1 MDLNKDIK
9 DIHVNLNSST
19 FNILYR
25 KYKSFLLPAV
35 VILGCLFLFFMV
47 VIPQLQ
53 GVLDAKQKEQVARE
67 KLNRLKENF
76 VLLSSM
82 DGVQLSQDLQSLS
95 RGLSSNK
102 DFAGIINSISYNALN
117 ASVVLSDFEFTVGDI
132 SEKIPNTAPFPS
144 LRIDLRVSG
153 NPSAILNFIKR
164 LYASTPLVEVTSVA
178 ISGNSATIKLQFY
191 YKAFPQSN
199 ISNETPIIPF
209 SEKEKDLIEEITNWG
224 TGVANASLILNTL
237 SNEEATPSSTF
248 NASSSAQSL

>member
-9 DIHVNLNSST
+9 DIHINFNSST
-19 FNILYR
+19 LNILYR
-25 KYKSFLLPAV
+25 KYKSFLLPTVA
-35 VILGCLFLFFMV
+35 IIACLILFFMV

-67 KLNRLKENF
+67 RLNKLKNNF

-82 DGVQLSQDLQSLS
+82 DEISLGQDLQSLS
-95 RGLSSNK
+95 RGLSPSK

-132 SEKIPNTAPFPS
+132 SEKEPNTTPFPS
-144 LRIDLRVSG
+144 LRLDLRVSG
-153 NPSAILNFIKR
+153 NPPAILNFIKR
-164 LYASTPLVEVTSVA
+164 LYASTPLTEVTSIA

-191 YKAFPQSN
+191 YKAFPQGT
-199 ISNETPIIPF
+199 ISNETPIISF

-224 TGVANASLILNTL
+224 SGVANASLILNTVPQ
-237 SNEEATPSSTF
+237 EASSSSAL
-248 NASSSAQSL
+248 NASSSAQTQ